1 MNLTTLSTITGL
13 ITIAGG
19 GWWAATTLAEK
30 ADKDTVLVVASK
42 ADYSI
47 DKHAEYLLSQINKLE
62 AKPNKTPD
70 DRQQLQYLRDEL
82 ERLRQIRRGK

>member
-1 MNLTTLSTITGL
+1 MNLSTLSTLSGL
-13 ITIAGG
+13 VVTIAGG
-19 GWWAATTLAEK
+19 GWWAATTLA
-30 ADKDTVLVVASK
+30 DKETVMVIASK

-62 AKPNKTPD
+62 AKQNKTPD